1 MSEFQNIP
9 QEQEETEKSIDLR
22 ELIAVLMS
30 RAIWIAVAVAVCLV
44 GAFCYT
50 KATVKPQY
58 RSNVTLRFVRGTMN
72 VASDVAMATYMAE
85 DFAQM
90 AVERPIIEQVISNLS
105 LETSYSALVSKVKVD
120 YAKESRILRMSVT
133 DLYPKRAQAI
143 LDEICKVTKEV
154 MIDEEATSYR
164 VEGVT
169 MPAERVAS
177 PMMRNLLVAGL
188 VGFVGS
194 AGVFILIYVLDDKLK
209 TADHIQRALGISTL
223 GTIPF
228 QRSREDVKEEN
239 ANG

>member
-1 MSEFQNIP
+1 MSEFHNIP
-9 QEQEETEKSIDLR
+9 QEEETEKAIDLR
-22 ELIAVLMS
+22 ELLSVLVS
-30 RAIWIAVAVAVCLV
+30 RAVWIAIAVAVCLTA
-44 GAFCYT
+44 AFCYT
-50 KATVKPQY
+50 RITVKPQY

-90 AVERPIIEQVISNLS
+90 AVERPVLEEVIDNLS
-105 LETSYSALVSKVKVD
+105 LDMSYNALYSKVKVD
-120 YAKESRILRMSVT
+120 YVKESRILRISVT
-133 DLYPKRAQAI
+133 DGYPLRAQAI
-143 LDEICKVTKEV
+143 LDEVCRVTKEL
-154 MIDEEATSYR
+154 MIDEEASSYR

-177 PMMRNLLVAGL
+177 PMARNLLVAGL
-188 VGFVGS
+188 IGFVGS

-223 GTIPF
+223 GTIPY
-228 QRSREDVKEEN
+228 QRQREEIKEET